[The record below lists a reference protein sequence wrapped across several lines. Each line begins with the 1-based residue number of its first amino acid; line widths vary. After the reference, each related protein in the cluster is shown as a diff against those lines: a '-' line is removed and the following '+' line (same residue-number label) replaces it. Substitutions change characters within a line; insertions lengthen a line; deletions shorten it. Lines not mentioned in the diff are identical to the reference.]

1 LSILITGAAGQDG
14 RLLARN
20 LLIEGRSVTGL
31 CKPGYKKILS
41 EYCPGINIIEIDLT
55 DERKL
60 TEVLNHVQPDEI
72 YNLAGFSSVYQSW
85 KNPNLVTA
93 INSLVPA
100 VILKWC
106 VEAKPSTRLL
116 QASSSEI
123 FGTSVKSPQSELTP
137 HNPITPYG
145 LSKSFAHT
153 LLQQFR
159 NEYGLHASIAILYN
173 HESPLRDFHFVTR
186 KITRGVAAIAQGSKE
201 PIRLGQIHAQRDW
214 GWAPDYV
221 NGMQKIICQ
230 ESPGDFIL
238 ATGVAHS
245 VADLLSFAFKFI
257 GISEYSQYI
266 EHDQRSDRHVD
277 PANLVGDN
285 SRASNLLD
293 WAPTMNLEKVI
304 AEMVDFDIKLIS
316 NPELKWFETFDQK

>member
-1 LSILITGAAGQDG
+1 M
-14 RLLARN
+14 
-20 LLIEGRSVTGL
+20 EGRTVTGL
-31 CKPGYKKILS
+31 CKPGYMKILS
-41 EYCPGINIIEIDLT
+41 EYCPGINVIEIDLT

-60 TEVLNHVQPDEI
+60 TEVLNLVQPDEI

-93 INSLVPA
+93 VNSLVPA

-123 FGTSVKSPQSELTP
+123 FGASVKSPQSESTP

-145 LSKSFAHT
+145 LSKSFSHT
-153 LLQQFR
+153 LLRQFR
-159 NEYGLHASIAILYN
+159 DEYGLHASNAILYN
-173 HESPLRDFHFVTR
+173 HESPLRDINFVTR
-186 KITRGVAAIAQGSKE
+186 KITHGVAAIARGSKE

-221 NGMQKIICQ
+221 KGMQKIICQ

-238 ATGVAHS
+238 ATGLAHS
-245 VADLLSFAFKFI
+245 VADLLYFAFKFI
-257 GISEYSQYI
+257 GISEYDQYI
-266 EHDQRSDRHVD
+266 EYDERSDRHVD
-277 PANLVGDN
+277 PTNLVGN
-285 SRASNLLD
+285 NLRASTLLD

-304 AEMVDFDIKLIS
+304 AQMVAFDIKKIS
-316 NPELKWFETFDQK
+316 DPELKWFETFDQK

>member
-1 LSILITGAAGQDG
+1 MSILITGAAGQDG

-20 LLIEGRSVTGL
+20 LSIEGRSVTGL
-31 CKPGYKKILS
+31 CKPGYKKILF
-41 EYCPGINIIEIDLT
+41 EYCPGINVIEIDVT

-85 KNPNLVTA
+85 KNPDMVTA
-93 INSLVPA
+93 VNSLVPA

-123 FGTSVKSPQSELTP
+123 FGASVKSPQSESTP

-145 LSKSFAHT
+145 VSKSFAHT
-153 LLQQFR
+153 LLQQYR
-159 NEYGLHASIAILYN
+159 NEYGLHASNAILYN
-173 HESPLRDFHFVTR
+173 HESPLRDINFVTR
-186 KITRGVAAIAQGSKE
+186 KITQGVAAIAQGSKQ
-201 PIRLGQIHAQRDW
+201 PIRLGQIQAQRDW

-221 NGMQKIICQ
+221 NGMQKILRQ

-257 GISEYSQYI
+257 GISEYNQYI
-266 EHDQRSDRHVD
+266 EHDERSDRRVD

-285 SRASNLLD
+285 SRASILLD

-304 AEMVDFDIKLIS
+304 AKMVEFDIKKI
-316 NPELKWFETFDQK
+316 NDPELKWFETIDQK